1 MSNAEVVQQFREAL
15 KTDPAIR
22 AAMRDADTEDRALA
36 IARDFGFE
44 FTADDVYNALG
55 SEAVSETEL
64 AAVSAAG
71 GNIDYTADPLRYWG
85 TPEYRLYFQGSPDE
99 PGYADRHRIRP

>member
-44 FTADDVYNALG
+44 FTAEDVYNALG
-55 SEAVSETEL
+55 SEAVSDDEL
-64 AAVSAAG
+64 AGVSAAG
-71 GNIDYTADPLRYWG
+71 SDIDYTGDPMQYWG
-85 TPEYRLYFQGSPDE
+85 TPKYRLYFQGSPDE
-99 PGYADRHRIRP
+99 PGYNSRHRHGG

>member
-1 MSNAEVVQQFREAL
+1 MSNAEVVERFREAL

-44 FTADDVYNALG
+44 FTAEDVYNALG
-55 SEAVSETEL
+55 SEAVSEDEL
-64 AAVSAAG
+64 ASVSAAG
-71 GNIDYTADPLRYWG
+71 GDIDYTADPMRYWG
-85 TPEYRLYFQGSPDE
+85 TPQYRLYFEGSRDE
-99 PGYADRHRIRP
+99 PGYNSRHRIRP